1 MATVSCERCG
11 YTAGVEVMGG
21 RCPRCAE
28 RAVRAQM
35 RRFAAIQARHLR
47 DLRSGSP
54 VQADTAPEGG
64 AAGRPS

>member
-1 MATVSCERCG
+1 MATASCERCG
-11 YTAGVEVMGG
+11 YTAGAETMGE

-47 DLRSGSP
+47 DMRSGSP
-54 VQADTAPEGG
+54 IRGG
-64 AAGRPS
+64 GQPTS